1 MNTIEIQKI
10 VQKQQNNTNRLVR
23 AFSRSKA
30 IGTHEDVV
38 VVDAVLSI
46 YKQLG
51 YIPDSASRVIEEIEA
66 RLDAKR
72 NNELAIAIAQ
82 QQQVELEIAYQDK
95 PEQLDALH
103 RQQD

>member
-51 YIPDSASRVIEEIEA
+51 YIPDSTARVIEEIEA

-82 QQQVELEIAYQDK
+82 QQQVELGIAYQDK
-95 PEQLDALH
+95 PEQLDAPY